1 LDFEFS
7 VSFFYLAYFSRIML
21 INAGTYFAYCKSFGN
36 FWSEIFYGVERWM
49 MSMSFSQQYQ
59 SIFDRYDMTRTCAQK
74 ADMRQLNLPHGTKTK
89 KWKTEKLKVK
99 NGYAQKYQQTVQG
112 IREVSPEKE
121 KKLQWEEFAQKEGF
135 KLEMKE

>member
-1 LDFEFS
+1 
-7 VSFFYLAYFSRIML
+7 
-21 INAGTYFAYCKSFGN
+21 
-36 FWSEIFYGVERWM
+36 M

-99 NGYAQKYQQTVQG
+99 NGYAQKYQPTVQG